1 MTELSQSDQK
11 LYRDA
16 YHAAEY
22 LVDDHD
28 FDGDFVLATH
38 QTNEEIM
45 KYSLEHLSPDA
56 KRWLAGLNA
65 KSKVVRLLQKEME
78 GNND

>member
-1 MTELSQSDQK
+1 M
-11 LYRDA
+11 YRDA

-28 FDGDFVLATH
+28 FDEDFVLVTH

-56 KRWLAGLNA
+56 KRWLAGLEEE
-65 KSKVVRLLQKEME
+65 SKVVRLLQKEME